1 MSSPNSQQ
9 GRGLIAFDID
19 GTLEVGEPPGP
30 IPLAM
35 VRRAQELGYLVGS
48 CSDRPAGWQRLTWEQ
63 AGITP
68 DFAVLKH
75 LMERARTQHEASEY
89 IHVAVSERDRHYAE
103 LAGFGFVSSYDV
115 AAQPWAVDASGAPI
129 PAADTSLSASE
140 RARIESAGG

>member
-1 MSSPNSQQ
+1 MSPA
-9 GRGLIAFDID
+9 RRLLAFDID

-48 CSDRPAGWQRLTWEQ
+48 CSDRPAGWQRMTWEQ

-68 DFAVLKH
+68 DFTVLKH
-75 LMERARTQHEASEY
+75 LMERARTQHEAEEY
-89 IHVAVSERDRHYAE
+89 THIAVSDRDRHYAE

-115 AAQPWAVDASGAPI
+115 AGQPWAVDASGVPI

-140 RARIESAGG
+140 RARIEAAEG